1 MNITVKESLEHV
13 CEVFAFFGIDYI
25 SAETLRRGK
34 NDKKVKRR
42 KVIIIYNFLIND
54 LCLLYFFEFTRR
66 FKPSY
71 NDYIKKE
78 ITKMEEKYIISMYK
92 NKRNINNNDNNDNDN
107 YNNNDNN
114 NYNNNNYNNYYYN
127 KDNLFSDDEDY
138 LYESLDDDTT
148 YFDDFNLIS
157 PLVIL
162 LLEYFEYPR
171 LYQLLKCNFQN
182 TKELLL
188 CIGFLID
195 STKLFEQYDKRQI
208 YYEEF
213 FRNIHNNNENTTTTT
228 TTTINNN
235 KTNKDVDK
243 QNEDHNKEYYHFY
256 HYINEAMNLLHNK
269 PYDME
274 MFQYKYFYN
283 FLESMKKK
291 KKKKKEKYRID
302 NKRKPDNKL
311 IAKENN
317 NINNKSKCDNINNKT
332 FNSVNTQNYV
342 LDKCK
347 TLNNIDK
354 DYIYNSDDIDKIK
367 DNLITLIDYIHYD
380 YSTYQEEFLNYY
392 YSNIH
397 SCLDEND
404 IYLDEDTHKLYIKEI
419 IRNINKNCNKLIQI
433 YNKIQKQIFH
443 LEHIDLTRIKL
454 FCEFNDIVTAY
465 LQPHNGIIHIS
476 NYKQNIRNTEC
487 ITDKWGIQR
496 KIKKINLEN
505 NFLFNISIDNEK
517 ENNRII
523 NNIAGDNNIKTDNNN
538 NNMSYNNMTKKWPT
552 TSLSHKNSKKDVTNN
567 YKSSEFFEDI
577 NLDILEE
584 KININ
589 EFFIL
594 NNITLYNNIVH
605 IYKNG
610 KFFFPYEQLRAVF
623 WIWIQSLFSDITY
636 LERDIAEEKLK
647 DKNNID
653 VHVDFFD
660 INNNKFFYDNIAHRD
675 EYNPL
680 QIHILSDLTNFEMN
694 YRLVKEYL
702 NEKGCTCG
710 YNKVAKNEEE
720 KNIHKLN
727 NIIKY
732 INNLH
737 IEFDAFYNYKKK
749 SKNLKGDMFVEYL
762 EEKKKNMVINS
773 NIEKEDYTTLSH
785 IVNKK
790 LIPIDKILNY
800 NPSLDFSYIIQGIK
814 HNNFIKTSIN
824 INQLQDNDWYEMYIY
839 HKNKKNKCSEKKI
852 KISSTL
858 LNQKFINNEHNNNII
873 RLTSSSKYRI
883 NEKPSTYASTIFQF
897 SEQFISNNDIY
908 TFADNINKKKENFLE
923 HIKTKQ
929 HKCRHNFYHIL
940 SKVET
945 YMNCVAYNL

>member
-1 MNITVKESLEHV
+1 MNISVKESLEHV
-13 CEVFAFFGIDYI
+13 CEVFSFFGIDYI
-25 SAETLRRGK
+25 SAEILRRGK
-34 NDKKVKRR
+34 NDKKIKRR
-42 KVIIIYNFLIND
+42 KVIIRYNFLIND

-78 ITKMEEKYIISMYK
+78 ITKKEEKYIKGMK
-92 NKRNINNNDNNDNDN
+92 RNERNINNNI
-107 YNNNDNN
+107 NNNININN
-114 NYNNNNYNNYYYN
+114 GDDYD
-127 KDNLFSDDEDY
+127 DNLFSDDEDY
-138 LYESLDDDTT
+138 LYEGLDDDTT
-148 YFDDFNLIS
+148 YFDDFNLIC

-171 LYQLLKCNFQN
+171 LYQLLKCHFQN

-213 FRNIHNNNENTTTTT
+213 FKNIHNNN
-228 TTTINNN
+228 NNN
-235 KTNKDVDK
+235 INAVNNNRIKKDAEK
-243 QNEDHNKEYYHFY
+243 INEENNNNNKEYYHFY
-256 HYINEAMNLLHNK
+256 HYINEAMNLLCNK
-269 PYDME
+269 PYDIE

-283 FLESMKKK
+283 FLESLKKK
-291 KKKKKEKYRID
+291 KRKKKENFRMD
-302 NKRKPDNKL
+302 NKRKYDNKSIL
-311 IAKENN
+311 KENN
-317 NINNKSKCDNINNKT
+317 KINDKFKCDNIKINDK
-332 FNSVNTQNYV
+332 FRCEQNYIV
-342 LDKCK
+342 DRGKS
-347 TLNNIDK
+347 LNNVDK
-354 DYIYNSDDIDKIK
+354 DYIDNFDDIDIIEK
-367 DNLITLIDYIHYD
+367 NFITLIDYIHYD

-392 YSNIH
+392 YSNIY
-397 SCLDEND
+397 SCLEEDD
-404 IYLDEDTHKLYIKEI
+404 IYLDENTQKLYTKEI
-419 IRNINKNCNKLIQI
+419 IKNINKNCNKSIQI
-433 YNKIQKQIFH
+433 FNKIQRQIFH
-443 LEHIDLTRIKL
+443 LEHIDHIRIKL
-454 FCEFNDIVTAY
+454 FCQFNDIVTAY
-465 LQPHNGIIHIS
+465 IQPHNGILHIS
-476 NYKQNIRNTEC
+476 NYKQNIMNTEW
-487 ITDKWGIQR
+487 ITDKWGFKR

-517 ENNRII
+517 ENNSII
-523 NNIAGDNNIKTDNNN
+523 IGLSQDNNIKAQDNNNNNKNNNNNNNNN
-538 NNMSYNNMTKKWPT
+538 NNMSHINMTKKCPNI
-552 TSLSHKNSKKDVTNN
+552 SLSHTNNKKNVTNN
-567 YKSSEFFEDI
+567 YESSEFFEDI

-594 NNITLYNNIVH
+594 NNISLYNNIIH

-610 KFFFPYEQLRAVF
+610 KYFFSYEQLRAVF
-623 WIWIQSLFSDITY
+623 WIWIQSLFSDMSY
-636 LERDIAEEKLK
+636 LETDIEEEKLK
-647 DKNNID
+647 EKDNIN
-653 VHVDFFD
+653 VNVDFFD
-660 INNNKFFYDNIAHRD
+660 INNNKFFYDNIAHCD
-675 EYNPL
+675 DNNHL
-680 QIHILSDLTNFEMN
+680 QIHILSDITNFEMN

-710 YNKVAKNEEE
+710 YNKVIKNDEE
-720 KNIHKLN
+720 KSTHKLN

-737 IEFDAFYNYKKK
+737 IEYDAFYNYKKK

-773 NIEKEDYTTLSH
+773 NIEKEDYTTLSY
-785 IVNKK
+785 IVNKN

-814 HNNFIKTSIN
+814 HNNYIKTSIN
-824 INQLQDNDWYEMYIY
+824 INELQEKDWYHIYIY
-839 HKNKKNKCSEKKI
+839 HKNKKNKSLEKKM
-852 KISSTL
+852 KHSSTP
-858 LNQKFINNEHNNNII
+858 LNQNFINNEYNNII

-883 NEKPSTYASTIFQF
+883 NQKPSTYASTIFQY

-908 TFADNINKKKENFLE
+908 TFADNLYKKKEHFLE
-923 HIKTKQ
+923 NIKTKQ
-929 HKCRHNFYHIL
+929 HKCKHNFYHLL

>member
-1 MNITVKESLEHV
+1 MNITIKESLEHV

-25 SAETLRRGK
+25 SAEILRRGK

-42 KVIIIYNFLIND
+42 KVIIRYNFLIND

-78 ITKMEEKYIISMYK
+78 ITKMEEKYIINVDKSR
-92 NKRNINNNDNNDNDN
+92 RNINNNDNNDD
-107 YNNNDNN
+107 NNDENN
-114 NYNNNNYNNYYYN
+114 DDDNND

-195 STKLFEQYDKRQI
+195 STSLFEQYDKRQI

-213 FRNIHNNNENTTTTT
+213 FRNIHNNNDTD
-228 TTTINNN
+228 NNN
-235 KTNKDVDK
+235 NNNNNMMMKTKKKDVEK
-243 QNEDHNKEYYHFY
+243 QNEERDKEYYHFY
-256 HYINEAMNLLHNK
+256 HYINEAMNLLYNK
-269 PYDME
+269 PYDIE

-283 FLESMKKK
+283 FLQSLKKK
-291 KKKKKEKYRID
+291 KKKRKKEKYRMD
-302 NKRKPDNKL
+302 NKRKVDNKL
-311 IAKENN
+311 IAKQNNKIDNKSMCDDQINN
-317 NINNKSKCDNINNKT
+317 NRKD
-332 FNSVNTQNYV
+332 NSVSRENYV
-342 LDKCK
+342 VDKCK
-347 TLNNIDK
+347 APNNVDK
-354 DYIYNSDDIDKIK
+354 DYIYNSDDIDNIK
-367 DNLITLIDYIHYD
+367 DNFITLIDYIHYD
-380 YSTYQEEFLNYY
+380 YSIYQEEFLTSYY
-392 YSNIH
+392 NNIYS
-397 SCLDEND
+397 SLEEDD

-419 IRNINKNCNKLIQI
+419 IKNINKNCNKLIQI
-433 YNKIQKQIFH
+433 YNKIQKELFY

-465 LQPHNGIIHIS
+465 IQPHNGIIHIT
-476 NYKQNIRNTEC
+476 NYKQNIRNTES
-487 ITDKWGIQR
+487 ILDKWGIQR

-517 ENNRII
+517 ENNLII
-523 NNIAGDNNIKTDNNN
+523 TNITGGNNIKNDDDNNNNN
-538 NNMSYNNMTKKWPT
+538 NNMSHINMTKKRTP
-552 TSLSHKNSKKDVTNN
+552 TSLSHSNNKKDVTTDN
-567 YKSSEFFEDI
+567 YKSSEFFEDV

-594 NNITLYNNIVH
+594 NNISLYNNIVH

-623 WIWIQSLFSDITY
+623 WIWIQSLFSDISY
-636 LERDIAEEKLK
+636 LERDVEEEELK
-647 DKNNID
+647 EKENKNI
-653 VHVDFFD
+653 HVDFFD
-660 INNNKFFYDNIAHRD
+660 INNNKFFYDNIAHCD
-675 EYNPL
+675 EDNPL

-710 YNKVAKNEEE
+710 YNKVGKKDED
-720 KNIHKLN
+720 KNIPKLN

-790 LIPIDKILNY
+790 LIPIDKILSY
-800 NPSLDFSYIIQGIK
+800 KPSLDFSYIIQGIK

-824 INQLQDNDWYEMYIY
+824 INELQDNDWYEMYIY
-839 HKNKKNKCSEKKI
+839 HKNKKNKSSEKKI
-852 KISSTL
+852 KNSSIL
-858 LNQKFINNEHNNNII
+858 LNQNFINNEHNNNII
-873 RLTSSSKYRI
+873 RLTSSSKYKI
-883 NEKPSTYASTIFQF
+883 NEKPSTYASTIFQY

-908 TFADNINKKKENFLE
+908 TFADNINKKREHFLE

-945 YMNCVAYNL
+945 YMNCVAYNI